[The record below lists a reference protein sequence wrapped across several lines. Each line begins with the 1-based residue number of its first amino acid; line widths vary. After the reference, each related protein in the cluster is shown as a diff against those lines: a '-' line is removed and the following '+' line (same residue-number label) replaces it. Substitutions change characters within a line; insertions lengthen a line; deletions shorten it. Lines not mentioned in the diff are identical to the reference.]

1 MFAHDKTFLTYNLI
15 KMTEKVDTTFGV
27 QVREVTTHMQKCGL
41 INEDK
46 IMEAGKNKGLIF
58 KNYMGHDNIAYPDDL
73 EELKQISKQ

>member
-1 MFAHDKTFLTYNLI
+1 
-15 KMTEKVDTTFGV
+15 
-27 QVREVTTHMQKCGL
+27 MQKCGL

-73 EELKQISKQ
+73 EELSISVTLFPDVDLIS